1 MQHKQANTRTRKS
14 NHKRRTVRKQHAYNG
29 PVLKQHMNHNILP
42 ESKKFFVRALAHCY
56 HEIEEMLELIAK
68 TPARFQKPLRI
79 KKARLQREAE
89 YILNNKLKGVN
100 LG

>member
-14 NHKRRTVRKQHAYNG
+14 NHQRRTVRKQHAYNG
-29 PVLKQHMNHNILP
+29 PVIKQHMNHNILP
-42 ESKKFFVRALAHCY
+42 ESKKFFIRALAHCY

-89 YILNNKLKGVN
+89 YILKNKLEGVQ
-100 LG
+100 L